1 MREMQVGIDLF
12 VAARES
18 FVISVHFR
26 SADGGASAIR
36 SGGGGAQRDT
46 RSSYHIGKI
55 SAHVNAPPRNN
66 ISLAT
71 CERAEI
77 RSLK

>member
-1 MREMQVGIDLF
+1 MREMQAGIDLF

-26 SADGGASAIR
+26 SADGGASTIR
-36 SGGGGAQRDT
+36 SGGAQRDT